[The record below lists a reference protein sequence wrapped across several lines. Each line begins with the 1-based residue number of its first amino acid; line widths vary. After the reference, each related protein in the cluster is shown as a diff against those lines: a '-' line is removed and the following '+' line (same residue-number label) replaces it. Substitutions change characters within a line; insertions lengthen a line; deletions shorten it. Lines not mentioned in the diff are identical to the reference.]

1 MHQQIS
7 RKILIYLF
15 IFIILTSINNFKYL
29 DLKLFKIDQINISGL
44 NNLENINIYND
55 IKDYKKRN
63 IFFLNNFNFSK
74 KIYSNE
80 LVQKF
85 EIFKKYPS
93 TLDVNLTKTNFLG
106 ITKIDGIDYIIGSN
120 GKFIK
125 KNNTLI
131 DLHFVFGKIK
141 IDDLLILKEILN
153 KSNFELGEIDS
164 FYYFKSNRWDIKTK
178 KGLIIRLPSQLDPN
192 VLNKINQIINDV
204 AFRNIKTIDLRQNN
218 QIITYESKF

>member
-7 RKILIYLF
+7 RKILVYLF

-29 DLKLFKIDQINISGL
+29 DLKLFKIDQINILGL
-44 NNLENINIYND
+44 NNEENISIHDN
-55 IKDYKKRN
+55 IKDYKKKN
-63 IFFLNNFNFSK
+63 IFFLDNFDLSK

-85 EIFKKYPS
+85 EVFKKYPS
-93 TLDVNLTKTNFLG
+93 TLDVNLVKTNFLG
-106 ITKIDGIDYIIGSN
+106 ITKIDGIDYLIGSN

-125 KNNTLI
+125 KNITLI
-131 DLHFVFGKIK
+131 DLPFVFGKIK
-141 IDDLLILKEILN
+141 IIDFLILKEILN
-153 KSNFELGEIDS
+153 KSNFELSEIDS

-192 VLNKINQIINDV
+192 VLNKINQIINDGT
-204 AFRNIKTIDLRQNN
+204 FKNIKTIDLRQNN
-218 QIITYESKF
+218 QIITYE